1 MKTNRFKR
9 HASVY
14 ANKLERFLL
23 LGAYDKDTC
32 VLLGVIATRSITR
45 HTRLDDEIR
54 TAIGSL
60 RVMDVYGT
68 TLIGMCR
75 FQVESTVA
83 INY

>member
-9 HASVY
+9 PASVY
-14 ANKLERFLL
+14 ATKLERFLA
-23 LGAYDKDTC
+23 LGDYDKDTC
-32 VLLGVIATRSITR
+32 VLLGIIATRSITK
-45 HTRLDDEIR
+45 HTRLEDEIR

-68 TLIGMCR
+68 TLIGACR

>member
-1 MKTNRFKR
+1 MKTNKFKR
-9 HASVY
+9 PPHIY
-14 ANKLERFLL
+14 ANKLERFLS
-23 LGAYDKDTC
+23 LGDYDKDTC

-45 HTRLDDEIR
+45 HTRLEDEIR

-68 TLIGMCR
+68 TLLGACR